1 MKMKVSTRIV
11 FTIYLLVVITACLY
25 VLAAFLGLLPKENL
39 TNIATSL
46 SGGNAWLRIL
56 AFVILAVIVVV
67 SFSLMF
73 FGIKKE
79 KQKATLIASY
89 DSGTI
94 SIAVSALE
102 DLAKKFVKQTEFVKG
117 EATRVLTLGEQ
128 VELDVKIKILP
139 EVNMPQITQELQS
152 GLIQYIEAYSGI
164 KVTRA
169 KVMIASIDESI
180 KENKTTGG
188 R

>member
-1 MKMKVSTRIV
+1 MKVSTRIV
-11 FTIYLLVVITACLY
+11 FSIYLLVVIAACLY
-25 VLAAFLGLLPKENL
+25 VLAALVGLLPQEQL
-39 TNIATSL
+39 TQIATSL

-67 SFSLMF
+67 SFSLLF
-73 FGIKKE
+73 FGIRKE
-79 KQKATLIASY
+79 KQKAALIASY

-102 DLAKKFVKQTEFVKG
+102 DLAKKFVKQTGSVKG
-117 EATRVLTLGEQ
+117 EAIKVLTLGEE
-128 VELDVKIKILP
+128 VEVDLKIKILP

-152 GLIQYIEAYSGI
+152 GLIQYIETYSGI
-164 KVTRA
+164 KVARA

-180 KENKTTGG
+180 KDNKITGG

>member
-11 FTIYLLVVITACLY
+11 FTIYLLVVIAACLY
-25 VLAAFLGLLPKENL
+25 VLATFLGLLPQENF
-39 TNIATSL
+39 NSIATSL

-56 AFVILAVIVVV
+56 AFVILAVVVVV

-79 KQKATLIASY
+79 KQKTALIASY
-89 DSGTI
+89 ESGTI

-117 EATRVLTLGEQ
+117 ETIKVLTLGEE
-128 VELDVKIKILP
+128 VELDLKIKILP
-139 EVNMPQITQELQS
+139 EVNMPRITQEMQS
-152 GLIQYIEAYSGI
+152 GLIQYIETYSGI
-164 KVTRA
+164 KVARA
-169 KVMIASIDESI
+169 KSYDCVH
-180 KENKTTGG
+180 
-188 R
+188 